1 MRRLLKIMNYA
12 AQLLAQI
19 DIRKQISE
27 HLASKKS
34 NQQHKKKK
42 RNRLISQRLRFL
54 QVIPTGPF
62 FLQFITEI
70 YTTTSYL
77 SAIYNTANM

>member
-1 MRRLLKIMNYA
+1 MRRLLKIIDN
-12 AQLLAQI
+12 LARLIAVI
-19 DIRKQISE
+19 DIGKQISE

-54 QVIPTGPF
+54 VVIPTGLPHLKCRHF
-62 FLQFITEI
+62 DRFLIFRYFQ
-70 YTTTSYL
+70 S
-77 SAIYNTANM
+77 